1 MVCSAV
7 RRVACSAVL
16 FAVGPLA
23 AQGVPAPAAPP
34 LTVHSIWG
42 SHDFASDLVEV
53 AWTPDGSAYT
63 TVERDAAGQGDLY
76 RVEAVSGA
84 KQVLVRGRDLVPRGA
99 DHPIAIEEY
108 HFSADGAKLLINTTP
123 PPVKQQKNKEQDFV
137 W

>member
-76 RVEAVSGA
+76 RVEAGGGA
-84 KQVLVRGRDLVPRGA
+84 KQELLRVNRLLPPGRDHPR
-99 DHPIAIEEY
+99 AIQEY
-108 HFSADGAKLLINTTP
+108 HVSTRATS
-123 PPVKQQKNKEQDFV
+123 
-137 W
+137 

>member
-63 TVERDAAGQGDLY
+63 TVERDAAGHGALY
-76 RVEAVSGA
+76 PVQAVGGA
-84 KQVLVRGRDLVPRGA
+84 KQELVRGRHPAPPPADPPLPRPG
-99 DHPIAIEEY
+99 DHPLA
-108 HFSADGAKLLINTTP
+108 AA
-123 PPVKQQKNKEQDFV
+123 
-137 W
+137 

>member
-76 RVEAVSGA
+76 RVQAVTRA
-84 KQVLVRGRDLVPRGA
+84 KQVPLRGSALLPRGA
-99 DHPIAIEEY
+99 DHPIALQEY
-108 HFSADGAKLLINTTP
+108 HFSADGATLVTSTH
-123 PPVKQQKNKEQDFV
+123 
-137 W
+137 